1 MTPLRLLAE
10 DADDLQIISAALQDA
25 IMRPVDIRWE
35 KEARRLTVVL
45 SRFCWECGGT
55 RVMAAMQFGDV
66 QAVKSRRLPRLP
78 EAALEL
84 LALDFLPTEAPG
96 GQVMMMF
103 AGGGDLRIDVECLD
117 AVLTDLSERWPAR
130 IDNASLPAATA
141 EIEHQRRVA
150 IFDLVEQNS
159 FIPDGAAGGPYT
171 LALSSQDNRLAF
183 DIAGPDFSRTHVLSL
198 TPMKTVIRDYG
209 LICESYYE
217 ALR

>member
-1 MTPLRLLAE
+1 MSTEVEAISDNDPAAEALSPMEPLRLLAE
-10 DADDLQIISAALQDA
+10 DAVDLQIISAALQDA

-35 KEARRLTVVL
+35 KEARRLTIVL

-130 IDNASLPAATA
+130 
-141 EIEHQRRVA
+141 VA
-150 IFDLVEQNS
+150 PTHL
-159 FIPDGAAGGPYT
+159 DGAA
-171 LALSSQDNRLAF
+171 
-183 DIAGPDFSRTHVLSL
+183 
-198 TPMKTVIRDYG
+198 
-209 LICESYYE
+209 E
-217 ALR
+217 

>member
-1 MTPLRLLAE
+1 MSTESDPRSPQGGDAPEPETAAAIPPLHLLAE

-25 IMRPVDIRWE
+25 ILRPVDIRWE
-35 KEARRLTVVL
+35 KAARRLTVVL

-66 QAVKSRRLPRLP
+66 QAVKSRRVPRAP
-78 EAALEL
+78 ESALEL

-130 IDNASLPAATA
+130 MSP
-141 EIEHQRRVA
+141 
-150 IFDLVEQNS
+150 
-159 FIPDGAAGGPYT
+159 
-171 LALSSQDNRLAF
+171 
-183 DIAGPDFSRTHVLSL
+183 THL
-198 TPMKTVIRDYG
+198 D
-209 LICESYYE
+209 E
-217 ALR
+217 AD

>member
-1 MTPLRLLAE
+1 MSTDGEPISALTDDVVDEGAAGESLAPMTPLRLLAE

-130 IDNASLPAATA
+130 
-141 EIEHQRRVA
+141 VA
-150 IFDLVEQNS
+150 PTHL
-159 FIPDGAAGGPYT
+159 DGAA
-171 LALSSQDNRLAF
+171 Q
-183 DIAGPDFSRTHVLSL
+183 
-198 TPMKTVIRDYG
+198 
-209 LICESYYE
+209 
-217 ALR
+217 